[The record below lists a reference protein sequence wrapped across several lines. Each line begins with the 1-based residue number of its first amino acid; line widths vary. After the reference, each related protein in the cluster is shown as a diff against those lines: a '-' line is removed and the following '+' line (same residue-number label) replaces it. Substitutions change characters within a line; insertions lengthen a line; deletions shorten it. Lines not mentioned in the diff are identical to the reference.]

1 MYFIYIIY
9 YIYYIYINY
18 KDCRIYKY
26 IYNNKYLYFVQVIRD
41 NMKDFLIFLN
51 FLKILNLAINKLRYL
66 DLDI

>member
-1 MYFIYIIY
+1 MICICIYL
-9 YIYYIYINY
+9 
-18 KDCRIYKY
+18 
-26 IYNNKYLYFVQVIRD
+26 YNNKYLYFVQVIRD